1 MKNLKAQFKHLIYLL
16 LLLNIVNFAHTKD
29 IDKFLNENDITN
41 YFSGIVAINENQ
53 YQDSYYY
60 LKDLNNLEQ
69 SHYNYSQYFQY
80 SLITLKKFREA
91 VNYSKKLEENKID
104 NFESNLISAV
114 YYLKNQDQAKST
126 YYIEQLIDKSQPGT
140 IQNLV
145 SSSLNS
151 WANIKNQPNPESS
164 LQLLDSI
171 PRNFENLKK
180 IQKAFVYC
188 YFDSNKTGNVF
199 RELFAN
205 PNIDFSRYIFFY
217 VNYLLNKEDAKEEAQ
232 NILQDSL
239 KQYPKNLIL
248 NQLNVDIEQNRKTN
262 NQFDCSEPNQVIAEM
277 LYVVAN
283 ALAAQSNYVASNF
296 YLNLANYLNPNFQS
310 YTTLYAE
317 NFYNIEEFDKAKE
330 LYMEI
335 QKQGSVY
342 SWHANKQIAFI
353 LIKQGNKQVA
363 VEYLKDKYQKIKS
376 PSLYEIFDFAEFL
389 KNNENYDDSIKYY
402 SQLLSLIDKKHD
414 LYAQVLDGR
423 GIAYE
428 RTNQWDKAEVDL
440 LGSLESSPNDAYVIN
455 YLAYSWIEKGK
466 NIEKALTMLRKANEL
481 RPNDGYIIDSL
492 GWALFKLKRFKEAKN
507 YLELA
512 VQYMASDPVVNDHYA
527 DSLWMNNQSLQA
539 RYYWNYVLKLEKTE
553 DKLKEEI
560 KQKLLFGLKS

>member
-1 MKNLKAQFKHLIYLL
+1 MKNLKAQFKYLIYLL

-151 WANIKNQPNPESS
+151 WVNIKNQPNLESS
-164 LQLLDSI
+164 LKLLDSI

-317 NFYNIEEFDKAKE
+317 NFYNIEEFDKARE

-353 LIKQGNKQVA
+353 LIKQGNKQEA

-440 LGSLESSPNDAYVIN
+440 LGSMESSPNDAYVIN

>member
-1 MKNLKAQFKHLIYLL
+1 MKNLKAQFKYLIYLL

-145 SSSLNS
+145 SSSLSS
-151 WANIKNQPNPESS
+151 WVNIKNQPNPESS

-353 LIKQGNKQVA
+353 LIKQGNKQEA

-402 SQLLSLIDKKHD
+402 SQLLSLIDKKHN

>member
-1 MKNLKAQFKHLIYLL
+1 MKNLKAQFKYLIYLL

-151 WANIKNQPNPESS
+151 WVNIKNQHNLESS
-164 LQLLDSI
+164 LKLLDSI

-217 VNYLLNKEDAKEEAQ
+217 VNYLLKKDDTKEEAE

-353 LIKQGNKQVA
+353 LIKQGNKQEA
-363 VEYLKDKYQKIKS
+363 VKYLKDKYQKIKS

-402 SQLLSLIDKKHD
+402 SQLLSLIDKKHN

>member
-1 MKNLKAQFKHLIYLL
+1 MKNLKAQFKYLIYLL

-145 SSSLNS
+145 SSSLSS
-151 WANIKNQPNPESS
+151 WVNIKNQPNPESS

-283 ALAAQSNYVASNF
+283 ALAAQRNYVASNF

-317 NFYNIEEFDKAKE
+317 NFYNIEELDKAKE

-353 LIKQGNKQVA
+353 LIKQGNKQEA
-363 VEYLKDKYQKIKS
+363 VEYLKDKYKKIKS

>member
-1 MKNLKAQFKHLIYLL
+1 MKNLKAQFKYLIYLL

-151 WANIKNQPNPESS
+151 WVNIKNQPNPESS
-164 LQLLDSI
+164 LKLLDSI

-389 KNNENYDDSIKYY
+389 KKNENYDDSIKYY
-402 SQLLSLIDKKHD
+402 SQLLSLIDKKHN

>member
-1 MKNLKAQFKHLIYLL
+1 MKNLKAQFKYLIYLL

-151 WANIKNQPNPESS
+151 WVNIKNQPNPESS
-164 LQLLDSI
+164 LKLLDSI

-353 LIKQGNKQVA
+353 LIKQGNKQEA

-376 PSLYEIFDFAEFL
+376 PSVYEIFDFAEFL

>member
-1 MKNLKAQFKHLIYLL
+1 MKNLKVQFKYLIYLL

-151 WANIKNQPNPESS
+151 WVNIKNQPNPESS
-164 LQLLDSI
+164 LKLLDSI

-353 LIKQGNKQVA
+353 LIKQGNKQEA

>member
-1 MKNLKAQFKHLIYLL
+1 MKNLKAQFKYLIYLL

-151 WANIKNQPNPESS
+151 WVNIKNQPNPESS
-164 LQLLDSI
+164 LKLLDSI

-353 LIKQGNKQVA
+353 LIKQGNKQEA
-363 VEYLKDKYQKIKS
+363 VEYLKDKYKKIKS

-414 LYAQVLDGR
+414 LYPQVLDGR

>member
-1 MKNLKAQFKHLIYLL
+1 MKNLKVQFKYLIYLL

-114 YYLKNQDQAKST
+114 YYLKSQDQAKSS

-151 WANIKNQPNPESS
+151 WVNIKNQPNLESS
-164 LQLLDSI
+164 LKLLDSI

-217 VNYLLNKEDAKEEAQ
+217 VNYLLKKDDTKEEAEK
-232 NILQDSL
+232 ILQDSL

-317 NFYNIEEFDKAKE
+317 NFYNIEEFDEAKE

-353 LIKQGNKQVA
+353 LIKQGNKQEA
-363 VEYLKDKYQKIKS
+363 VKYLKDKYQKIKS

-402 SQLLSLIDKKHD
+402 SQLLSLIDKKHN

>member
-1 MKNLKAQFKHLIYLL
+1 MKNLKAQFKYLIYLL

-151 WANIKNQPNPESS
+151 WVNIKNQPNPESS

-353 LIKQGNKQVA
+353 LIKQGNKQEA

>member
-1 MKNLKAQFKHLIYLL
+1 MKNLKAQFKYLIYLL

-114 YYLKNQDQAKST
+114 YYLKSQDQAKST

-151 WANIKNQPNPESS
+151 WVNIKNQPNLESS
-164 LQLLDSI
+164 LKLLDSI

-317 NFYNIEEFDKAKE
+317 NFYNIEELDKAKE

-353 LIKQGNKQVA
+353 LIKQGNKQEA
-363 VEYLKDKYQKIKS
+363 VEYLKDKYKKIKS

>member
-1 MKNLKAQFKHLIYLL
+1 MKNLKVQFKYLIYLL

-29 IDKFLNENDITN
+29 TDKFLNENDITN

-114 YYLKNQDQAKST
+114 YYLKSQDQAKSS

-151 WANIKNQPNPESS
+151 WVNIKNQPNLESS
-164 LQLLDSI
+164 LKLLDSI

-217 VNYLLNKEDAKEEAQ
+217 VNYLLKKDDTKEEAE

-353 LIKQGNKQVA
+353 LIKQGNKQEA
-363 VEYLKDKYQKIKS
+363 VKYLKDKYQKIKS

-402 SQLLSLIDKKHD
+402 SQLLSLIDKKHN

>member
-1 MKNLKAQFKHLIYLL
+1 MKNLKAQFKYLIYLL

-151 WANIKNQPNPESS
+151 WVNIKNQPNLESS
-164 LQLLDSI
+164 LKLLDSI

-310 YTTLYAE
+310 YTILYAE

-353 LIKQGNKQVA
+353 LIKQGNKQEA

>member
-1 MKNLKAQFKHLIYLL
+1 MKNLKAQFKYLIYLL

-114 YYLKNQDQAKST
+114 YYLKSQDQAKSS

-151 WANIKNQPNPESS
+151 WVNIKNQPNPESS
-164 LQLLDSI
+164 LKLLDSI

-353 LIKQGNKQVA
+353 LIKQGNKQEA

-402 SQLLSLIDKKHD
+402 SQLLSLIDKKHN

>member
-1 MKNLKAQFKHLIYLL
+1 MKNLKAQFKYLIYLL

-145 SSSLNS
+145 SSSLSS
-151 WANIKNQPNPESS
+151 WVNIKNQPNPESS

-283 ALAAQSNYVASNF
+283 ALAAQRNYVASNF

>member
-1 MKNLKAQFKHLIYLL
+1 MKNLKAQFKYLIYLL

-145 SSSLNS
+145 SSSLSS
-151 WANIKNQPNPESS
+151 WVNIKNQPNPESS

-283 ALAAQSNYVASNF
+283 ALAAQRNYVASNF

-402 SQLLSLIDKKHD
+402 SQLLSLIDKKHN

-440 LGSLESSPNDAYVIN
+440 LGSLQSSPNDAYVIN

>member
-1 MKNLKAQFKHLIYLL
+1 MKNLKAQFKYLIYLL

-145 SSSLNS
+145 SSSLSS
-151 WANIKNQPNPESS
+151 WVNIKNQPNPESS
-164 LQLLDSI
+164 LKLLDSI

-283 ALAAQSNYVASNF
+283 ALAAQRNYVASNF

-353 LIKQGNKQVA
+353 LIKQGNKQEA

-402 SQLLSLIDKKHD
+402 SQLLSLIDKKHN

-440 LGSLESSPNDAYVIN
+440 LGSLQSSPNDAYVIN

>member
-1 MKNLKAQFKHLIYLL
+1 MKNLKAQFKYLIYLL

-60 LKDLNNLEQ
+60 LKDLNSLEQ

-114 YYLKNQDQAKST
+114 YYLKSQDQAKST

-151 WANIKNQPNPESS
+151 WVNIKNQPNPESS
-164 LQLLDSI
+164 LKLLDSI

-217 VNYLLNKEDAKEEAQ
+217 VNYLLNKEDTKEEAQ

-353 LIKQGNKQVA
+353 LIKQGNKQEA
-363 VEYLKDKYQKIKS
+363 VEYLKDKYKKIKS

>member
-1 MKNLKAQFKHLIYLL
+1 MKNLKAQFKYLIYLL

-114 YYLKNQDQAKST
+114 YYLKSQDQAKST

-151 WANIKNQPNPESS
+151 WVNIKNQPNPESS
-164 LQLLDSI
+164 LKLLDSI

-353 LIKQGNKQVA
+353 LIKQGNKQEA
-363 VEYLKDKYQKIKS
+363 VEYLKDKYKKIKS

>member
-1 MKNLKAQFKHLIYLL
+1 MKNLKAQFKYLIYLL

-114 YYLKNQDQAKST
+114 YYLKSQDQAKST

-151 WANIKNQPNPESS
+151 WVNIKNQPNPESS
-164 LQLLDSI
+164 LKLLDSI

-353 LIKQGNKQVA
+353 LIKQGNKQEA

-440 LGSLESSPNDAYVIN
+440 LGSMESSPNDAYVIN

>member
-1 MKNLKAQFKHLIYLL
+1 MKNLKAQFKYLIYLL
-16 LLLNIVNFAHTKD
+16 LLLNIVNFAHTKN

-60 LKDLNNLEQ
+60 LKDLNSLEQ

-145 SSSLNS
+145 SSSLSS
-151 WANIKNQPNPESS
+151 WVNIKNQPNPESS

-283 ALAAQSNYVASNF
+283 ALAAQRNYVASNF

-353 LIKQGNKQVA
+353 LIKQGNKQEA

>member
-1 MKNLKAQFKHLIYLL
+1 MKNLKAQFKYLIYLL

-69 SHYNYSQYFQY
+69 NHYNYSQYFQY

-114 YYLKNQDQAKST
+114 YYLKSQDQAKSS

-151 WANIKNQPNPESS
+151 WVNIKNQPNLESS
-164 LQLLDSI
+164 LKLLDSI

-353 LIKQGNKQVA
+353 LIKQGNKQEA

-376 PSLYEIFDFAEFL
+376 PSVYEIFDFAEFL

>member
-1 MKNLKAQFKHLIYLL
+1 MKNLKAQFKYLIYLL

-145 SSSLNS
+145 SSSLSS
-151 WANIKNQPNPESS
+151 WVNIKNQPNPESS

-283 ALAAQSNYVASNF
+283 ALAAQRNYVASNF

-353 LIKQGNKQVA
+353 LIKQGNKQEA
-363 VEYLKDKYQKIKS
+363 VEYLKDKYKKIKS

-402 SQLLSLIDKKHD
+402 SQLLSLIDKKHN

>member
-1 MKNLKAQFKHLIYLL
+1 MKNLKAQFKYLIYLL

-145 SSSLNS
+145 SSSLSS
-151 WANIKNQPNPESS
+151 WVSIKNQPNPESS
-164 LQLLDSI
+164 LKLLDSI

-330 LYMEI
+330 LYVEI

-353 LIKQGNKQVA
+353 LIKQGNKQEA
-363 VEYLKDKYQKIKS
+363 VEYLKDKYKKIKS

-440 LGSLESSPNDAYVIN
+440 LGSMESSPNDAYVIN

-553 DKLKEEI
+553 GKLKEEI

>member
-1 MKNLKAQFKHLIYLL
+1 MKNLKAQFKYLIYLL

-145 SSSLNS
+145 SSSLSS
-151 WANIKNQPNPESS
+151 WVNIKNQPNPESS

>member
-1 MKNLKAQFKHLIYLL
+1 MKNLKAQFKYLIYLL

-114 YYLKNQDQAKST
+114 YYLKSQDQAKST

-151 WANIKNQPNPESS
+151 WVNIKNQPNPESS
-164 LQLLDSI
+164 LKLLDSI

-317 NFYNIEEFDKAKE
+317 NFYNIEELDKAKE

-353 LIKQGNKQVA
+353 LIKQGNKQEA
-363 VEYLKDKYQKIKS
+363 VEYLKDKYKKIKS

>member
-1 MKNLKAQFKHLIYLL
+1 MKNLKAQFKYLIYLL

-60 LKDLNNLEQ
+60 LKDLNSLEQ

-151 WANIKNQPNPESS
+151 WVNIKNQPNLGSS

-353 LIKQGNKQVA
+353 LIKQGNKQEA

-376 PSLYEIFDFAEFL
+376 PSVYEIFDFAEFL

>member
-1 MKNLKAQFKHLIYLL
+1 MKNLKVQFKYLIYLL

-145 SSSLNS
+145 SSSLSS
-151 WANIKNQPNPESS
+151 WVNIKNQPNPESS

-353 LIKQGNKQVA
+353 LIKQGNKQEA
-363 VEYLKDKYQKIKS
+363 VKYLKDKYQKIKS

-402 SQLLSLIDKKHD
+402 SQLLSLIDKKHN

>member
-1 MKNLKAQFKHLIYLL
+1 MKNLKAQFKYLIYLL

-60 LKDLNNLEQ
+60 LKDLNSLEQ

-114 YYLKNQDQAKST
+114 YYLKSQDQAKST

-151 WANIKNQPNPESS
+151 WVNIKNQPNPESS
-164 LQLLDSI
+164 LKLLDSI

-277 LYVVAN
+277 LYIVAN

-353 LIKQGNKQVA
+353 LIKQGNKQEA

>member
-1 MKNLKAQFKHLIYLL
+1 MKNLNAQFKYLIYLL

-145 SSSLNS
+145 SSSLSS
-151 WANIKNQPNPESS
+151 WVNIKNQPNPESS

-283 ALAAQSNYVASNF
+283 ALAAQRNYVASNF

-402 SQLLSLIDKKHD
+402 SQLLSLIDKKHN

-440 LGSLESSPNDAYVIN
+440 LGSLQSSPNDAYVIN

>member
-1 MKNLKAQFKHLIYLL
+1 MKNLKAQFKYLIYLL

-151 WANIKNQPNPESS
+151 WVNIKNQPNLESS
-164 LQLLDSI
+164 LKLLDSI

-353 LIKQGNKQVA
+353 LIKQGNKQEA
-363 VEYLKDKYQKIKS
+363 VEYLKDKYKKIKS

-440 LGSLESSPNDAYVIN
+440 LGSMESSPNDAYVIN

>member
-1 MKNLKAQFKHLIYLL
+1 M
-16 LLLNIVNFAHTKD
+16 LLNIVNFAHTKD

-151 WANIKNQPNPESS
+151 WVNIKNQPNPESS
-164 LQLLDSI
+164 LKLLDSI

-353 LIKQGNKQVA
+353 LIKQGNKQEA

>member
-151 WANIKNQPNPESS
+151 WVNIKNQPNPESS
-164 LQLLDSI
+164 LKLLDSI

-353 LIKQGNKQVA
+353 LIKQGNKQEA

>member
-1 MKNLKAQFKHLIYLL
+1 MKNLKAQFKYLIYLL

-114 YYLKNQDQAKST
+114 YYLKSQDQAKST

-151 WANIKNQPNPESS
+151 WVNIKNQPNPESS
-164 LQLLDSI
+164 LKLLDSI

-317 NFYNIEEFDKAKE
+317 NFYNIEELDKAKE

-353 LIKQGNKQVA
+353 LIKQGNKQEA
-363 VEYLKDKYQKIKS
+363 VEYLKDKYKKIKS

-440 LGSLESSPNDAYVIN
+440 LGSMESSPNDAYVIN

>member
-1 MKNLKAQFKHLIYLL
+1 MKNLKAQFKYLIYLL

-60 LKDLNNLEQ
+60 LKDLNSLEQ

-151 WANIKNQPNPESS
+151 WVNIKNQPNLESS
-164 LQLLDSI
+164 LKLLDSI

-353 LIKQGNKQVA
+353 LIKQGNKQEA

>member
-1 MKNLKAQFKHLIYLL
+1 MKNLKAQFKYLIYLL

-60 LKDLNNLEQ
+60 LKDLNSLEQ

-114 YYLKNQDQAKST
+114 YYLKSQDQAKSS

-151 WANIKNQPNPESS
+151 WVNIKNQPNPESS
-164 LQLLDSI
+164 LKLLDSI

-353 LIKQGNKQVA
+353 LIKQGNKQEA

-376 PSLYEIFDFAEFL
+376 PSVYEIFDFAEFL

>member
-1 MKNLKAQFKHLIYLL
+1 MKNLKAQFKYLIYLL

-145 SSSLNS
+145 SSSLSS
-151 WANIKNQPNPESS
+151 WVNIKNQPNPESS

-353 LIKQGNKQVA
+353 LIKQGNKQEA

>member
-1 MKNLKAQFKHLIYLL
+1 MKNLKAQFKYLIYLL

-114 YYLKNQDQAKST
+114 YYLKSQDQAKSS

-151 WANIKNQPNPESS
+151 WVNIKNQPNLESS
-164 LQLLDSI
+164 LKLLDSI

-353 LIKQGNKQVA
+353 LIKQGNKQEA

>member
-1 MKNLKAQFKHLIYLL
+1 
-16 LLLNIVNFAHTKD
+16 
-29 IDKFLNENDITN
+29 
-41 YFSGIVAINENQ
+41 
-53 YQDSYYY
+53 
-60 LKDLNNLEQ
+60 
-69 SHYNYSQYFQY
+69 
-80 SLITLKKFREA
+80 
-91 VNYSKKLEENKID
+91 
-104 NFESNLISAV
+104 
-114 YYLKNQDQAKST
+114 
-126 YYIEQLIDKSQPGT
+126 
-140 IQNLV
+140 
-145 SSSLNS
+145 
-151 WANIKNQPNPESS
+151 
-164 LQLLDSI
+164 
-171 PRNFENLKK
+171 
-180 IQKAFVYC
+180 
-188 YFDSNKTGNVF
+188 
-199 RELFAN
+199 
-205 PNIDFSRYIFFY
+205 
-217 VNYLLNKEDAKEEAQ
+217 
-232 NILQDSL
+232 
-239 KQYPKNLIL
+239 
-248 NQLNVDIEQNRKTN
+248 
-262 NQFDCSEPNQVIAEM
+262 
-277 LYVVAN
+277 
-283 ALAAQSNYVASNF
+283 
-296 YLNLANYLNPNFQS
+296 
-310 YTTLYAE
+310 
-317 NFYNIEEFDKAKE
+317 
-330 LYMEI
+330 MEI

-353 LIKQGNKQVA
+353 LIKQGNKQEA
-363 VEYLKDKYQKIKS
+363 VKYLKDKYQKIKS

-389 KNNENYDDSIKYY
+389 KNNENYEDSIKYY
-402 SQLLSLIDKKHD
+402 SQLLSLIDKKHN

>member
-1 MKNLKAQFKHLIYLL
+1 MKNLKAQFKYLIYLL

-151 WANIKNQPNPESS
+151 WVNIKNQPNPESS

-402 SQLLSLIDKKHD
+402 SQLLSLIDKKHN